1 MRRADRLMTLIRH
14 LRSAGLHRA
23 ADLAVAMNVSLR
35 TIYRDMETLAKSG
48 VPVEGQRGT
57 GYRITAAIT
66 LPPLNLSMAELE
78 ALHVGLAAMRQS
90 HDPDLAAAASSLAT
104 KLDGVLPE
112 VNAPRALAVY
122 PFADAAR
129 GFQHLP
135 KIRSAIRARQKLLLS
150 TGTHD
155 RTVRPL
161 QLDYWGR
168 LWTCVVWCDT
178 TRKFDDLRID
188 EITSLRILPSLF
200 VQEEG
205 KRLEDYQSSR
215 AFAGSREYETF
226 VAPDHQP

>member
-1 MRRADRLMTLIRH
+1 
-14 LRSAGLHRA
+14 
-23 ADLAVAMNVSLR
+23 
-35 TIYRDMETLAKSG
+35 
-48 VPVEGQRGT
+48 
-57 GYRITAAIT
+57 
-66 LPPLNLSMAELE
+66 MAELE
-78 ALHVGLAAMRQS
+78 ALHIGLAAMRQS

-112 VNAPRALAVY
+112 VNAPKALAVY

-150 TGTHD
+150 TGTRD

-168 LWTCVVWCDT
+168 LWTCIVWCDT
-178 TRKFDDLRID
+178 NRKFDDLRID

-200 VQEEG
+200 VEEKG
-205 KRLEDYQSSR
+205 KRLRDYQSGR
-215 AFAGSREYETF
+215 AREDETF
-226 VAPDHQP
+226 VTPDHQP

>member
-1 MRRADRLMTLIRH
+1 MRRADRLMNLIRL
-14 LRSAGLHRA
+14 LRDGELHRA
-23 ADLAVAMNVSLR
+23 ADLARATDVSLR
-35 TIYRDMETLAKSG
+35 TVYRDMETLAKSG
-48 VPVEGQRGT
+48 VPIEGERGT
-57 GYRITAAIT
+57 GYRVTAAIT

-78 ALHVGLAAMRQS
+78 ALHVGLAAMRQAN
-90 HDPDLAAAASSLAT
+90 DPDLAAAASSLAT

-112 VNAPRALAVY
+112 VNAPTALAVY

-135 KIRSAIRARQKLLLS
+135 KIRGAIRARQKLELS
-150 TGTHD
+150 TGGRD

-178 TRKFDDLRID
+178 SRKFDELRID
-188 EITSLRILPSLF
+188 QITTLRVLPSLF

-205 KRLEDYQSSR
+205 KRLSDYQSAR
-215 AFAGSREYETF
+215 AGDRTRKDETL